1 MEKADLFE
9 KHLSELMAQLSDI
22 KIKISS
28 QTASLNSFESQEA
41 TLLER
46 ISANKEKIKEKFSE
60 QEAFTTEFQILKEWA
75 YDDDL
80 IQISQKVEQYKADK
94 ARLKVEIKN
103 IQQLIQNKKRPNLAL
118 IEEEKKQT
126 NENYVFLQK
135 KLVSAEN
142 EVEQAKS
149 ILSELKKVIKQQ
161 DKDASKKSAIT
172 KLYNAISGR
181 ASEDKLRLETY
192 VVQNY
197 LEKILDYAN
206 LHFINQLSNN
216 RYRFELAGEG
226 NNRRMDHGLDIN
238 IYDNETGAARSA
250 DTLSGGETFIAA
262 LSIALAL
269 SEVVQNTANG
279 VQIEALFIDEG
290 FGSLDQETLQKAMQ
304 ALEQI
309 GENRLV
315 GVISHVEEMKATIGQ
330 QIIINKMGDGRSN
343 IKSVIK

>member
-172 KLYNAISGR
+172 KL
-181 ASEDKLRLETY
+181 
-192 VVQNY
+192 
-197 LEKILDYAN
+197 
-206 LHFINQLSNN
+206 
-216 RYRFELAGEG
+216 
-226 NNRRMDHGLDIN
+226 
-238 IYDNETGAARSA
+238 
-250 DTLSGGETFIAA
+250 
-262 LSIALAL
+262 
-269 SEVVQNTANG
+269 
-279 VQIEALFIDEG
+279 
-290 FGSLDQETLQKAMQ
+290 
-304 ALEQI
+304 
-309 GENRLV
+309 
-315 GVISHVEEMKATIGQ
+315 
-330 QIIINKMGDGRSN
+330 
-343 IKSVIK
+343 